1 MGDKVG
7 AFAPL
12 DSELAYVRSDD
23 IVADACTIIDGA
35 REFSQR
41 AVNVALVRRN
51 WLLGRRIAEEEL
63 GGKERAEYGREVI
76 KELSRE
82 LTLRYGKG
90 FEQRNLYRFVQF
102 YRTYPQILSS
112 PMTKTRGLLTW
123 THYITLLKVTDPA
136 ARLWYEQEA
145 LSEGWSVRTLQRNI
159 STLYY
164 QRLLMSQV
172 KEPVVAEMREKA
184 AEYERSH
191 LEFVKNPV
199 IAEFLGVPQDKSFAE
214 TDLEE
219 AILSNL
225 QTFLMELGKGYA
237 FVARQQRIHADPDDY
252 YVDLVFYNYILKC
265 FVLIDL
271 KTGKITHQ
279 DIGQMDM
286 YVRMYDDLRRQ
297 PDDNPTLGII
307 LCTETNETI
316 ARYSVLHDSKQLFMA
331 RYELCLPSEE
341 ELRAEIEHQKE
352 MFYLQR
358 GEQEGL

>member
-82 LTLRYGKG
+82 LTPRYGKG

-112 PMTKTRGLLTW
+112 PMTKSRGLLTW
-123 THYITLLKVTDPA
+123 THYIALLKVTDPA

-172 KEPVVAEMREKA
+172 TEPVVAEMREKA
-184 AEYERSH
+184 AEYERSR

-225 QTFLMELGKGYA
+225 QTFLWSS
-237 FVARQQRIHADPDDY
+237 ARATPSSRASSVSTQIQM
-252 YVDLVFYNYILKC
+252 
-265 FVLIDL
+265 
-271 KTGKITHQ
+271 TTTSTWSSITTSSSAS
-279 DIGQMDM
+279 
-286 YVRMYDDLRRQ
+286 Y
-297 PDDNPTLGII
+297 
-307 LCTETNETI
+307 
-316 ARYSVLHDSKQLFMA
+316 
-331 RYELCLPSEE
+331 
-341 ELRAEIEHQKE
+341 
-352 MFYLQR
+352 
-358 GEQEGL
+358 

>member
-1 MGDKVG
+1 MGHNVE

-23 IVADACTIIDGA
+23 IVTDACTIIDGA

-63 GGKERAEYGREVI
+63 GGEGRAEYGKEVV
-76 KELSRE
+76 KALAQE
-82 LTLRYGKG
+82 LTGRYGKG
-90 FEQRNLYRFVQF
+90 FTYSALYRYAQF
-102 YRTYPQILSS
+102 YKCFPDFFATTSQKS
-112 PMTKTRGLLTW
+112 RGLLSW
-123 THYITLLKVTDPA
+123 SHYIALLKVTDPV
-136 ARLWYEQEA
+136 ARLWFEQEA
-145 LSEGWSVRTLQRNI
+145 LSEGWSVRTHQRNF

-184 AEYERSH
+184 AEYERSR

-307 LCTETNETI
+307 LCTGTNETI

-331 RYELCLPSEE
+331 RYELCPPSEE